1 MFTDKKKVFI
11 GIKSCVDDV
20 EREWESTG
28 EYAAEVGEKKLMKE
42 IFDPQKTIEDT
53 ALAFPICEYCFGD
66 TAQLPFSDKVW
77 FICETDCERYG
88 HSWACPPY
96 CGDIQEKIAACK
108 NYRNFFLF
116 STVTEVEN
124 AWDKNACLKAKLVH
138 EEITRK
144 MQIELKEK
152 LSDFYIL
159 STGCTTCEG
168 CACPDEPCRHPE
180 QRLSS
185 MESHGIVILQLASEM
200 GLSYSFGSDTVVYF
214 SIILF

>member
-1 MFTDKKKVFI
+1 M
-11 GIKSCVDDV
+11 DDV

-28 EYAAEVGEKKLMKE
+28 EYAADGRRKETYWKK
-42 IFDPQKTIEDT
+42 IFDPQKAIEDT

-77 FICETDCERYG
+77 FICETDCERVWPFLGLPAVLRRYSG
-88 HSWACPPY
+88 KNS
-96 CGDIQEKIAACK
+96 GVQELPE
-108 NYRNFFLF
+108 FFSF

-152 LSDFYIL
+152 LSDFMYCL
-159 STGCTTCEG
+159 RAARPAKSALARTSL
-168 CACPDEPCRHPE
+168 RHPE

-214 SIILF
+214 SMILF

>member
-1 MFTDKKKVFI
+1 
-11 GIKSCVDDV
+11 
-20 EREWESTG
+20 
-28 EYAAEVGEKKLMKE
+28 MKE
-42 IFDPQKTIEDT
+42 IFDPQKAIEDT

-96 CGDIQEKIAACK
+96 CVDIQEKIAACK

-152 LSDFYIL
+152 LSDFYIKRVEKL
-159 STGCTTCEG
+159 N
-168 CACPDEPCRHPE
+168 
-180 QRLSS
+180 
-185 MESHGIVILQLASEM
+185 
-200 GLSYSFGSDTVVYF
+200 
-214 SIILF
+214 